1 MTQTIP
7 MDLMDRMTDINVDEL
22 SHHGILGMKWGI
34 RRFQKYPAGYSG
46 DGKYVG
52 PDGQPRQPTR
62 KEARRDRKY
71 NELKTKI
78 DKWLVDSVETGDKKT
93 LKRLKKTMTPQQY
106 QSAYDALVRKGI
118 QDSVKTG
125 NKEGLKKYK
134 NDVSK
139 NEYKDART
147 LADFNDAVNKL
158 DTKRMNQL
166 VGKIKNEDIKES
178 AQRIAAMTE
187 FQNKKIGALKVEG
200 EVSAKLAKAATTA
213 ANVAS
218 LATSAK
224 KVYDVVTGVKDS
236 MQKRSDDAIKR
247 ANDINEYNEKQLAE
261 KIIKKGDVNA
271 FKKNQNIFTNQQI
284 KDFYERQ
291 YLKDKD
297 KIDRA
302 ILTGDSL
309 EKIKNAG
316 KISYA
321 PVETLNKAKDTDIT
335 YRTPKWEKSVQ
346 DQKESTMW
354 KYKDIRND
362 LQKKDD
368 ELGRIVRGADETA
381 TAYDMR
387 KQDPKLE
394 AAYQAKKADAE
405 ARRARIGALQ
415 WANDIMVNK
424 TETDYNAYKAL
435 DATNQT
441 WGEAISKKSADIK
454 STLSNKLTNT
464 ISDIKL
470 SPAGKAAKRDAEAA
484 AETLKNRK
492 ISAAERLMNLY
503 NQDPEAFLNGD
514 KTFIDPRKMF
524 KD

>member
-1 MTQTIP
+1 MNP
-7 MDLMDRMTDINVDEL
+7 AEMNINLNEL
-22 SHHGILGMKWGI
+22 SHHGVLGMKWGI

-46 DGKYVG
+46 DGRYIG

-78 DKWLVDSVETGDKKT
+78 DKWLVDSVNTGDKKT
-93 LKRLKKTMTPQQY
+93 LKRLKKTMTPQEY
-106 QSAYDALVRKGI
+106 QSAYDALVKKGI

-139 NEYKDART
+139 NEYKDAKT

-158 DTKRMNQL
+158 DTKKMNQL
-166 VGKIKNEDIKES
+166 VGKIKNEDVKES

-187 FQNKKIGALKVEG
+187 FQNKKIGALKVES
-200 EVSAKLAKAATTA
+200 ETSAKIAKLANTAAT
-213 ANVAS
+213 VAS
-218 LATSAK
+218 LAGSAK
-224 KVYDVVTGVKDS
+224 KVYDVVTGIKDS
-236 MQKRSDDAIKR
+236 QIKRQKEAVERADEINKANNAKIADAIIR
-247 ANDINEYNEKQLAE
+247 
-261 KIIKKGDVNA
+261 KGDTKLFEAN
-271 FKKNQNIFTNQQI
+271 KSKFTNQQV

-291 YLKDKD
+291 YLNNKD

-316 KISYA
+316 KLSYA
-321 PVETLNKAKDTDIT
+321 PVETLNKAKDSDIT
-335 YRTPKWEKSVQ
+335 YRAPKWEKSVQ

-381 TAYDMR
+381 TAYNMR

-405 ARRARIGALQ
+405 ARRKRIGALQ

-470 SPAGKAAKRDAEAA
+470 SPAGKAAKRDAAAA

-492 ISAAERLMNLY
+492 VSAAERLMNLY

>member
-1 MTQTIP
+1 ME
-7 MDLMDRMTDINVDEL
+7 MDISLNEL
-22 SHHGILGMKWGI
+22 NHHGVLGMRWGI
-34 RRFQKYPAGYSG
+34 RRFQKYPAGYHG

-62 KEARRDRKY
+62 KEARRDRRY
-71 NELKTKI
+71 QALKTKI

-93 LKRLKKTMTPQQY
+93 LKRLKKTMTPQEY

-187 FQNKKIGALKVEG
+187 FQNKKVGALKVES

-213 ANVAS
+213 ANVAN

-247 ANDINEYNEKQLAE
+247 ANDINEYNDKQLAE

-271 FKKNQNIFTNQQI
+271 FKKHQDIFTNQQV

-316 KISYA
+316 KLSYA
-321 PVETLNKAKDTDIT
+321 DIEKLNKGKDANIT
-335 YRTPKWEKSVQ
+335 YKAPKFEESVLKEKAATKS
-346 DQKESTMW
+346 
-354 KYKDIRND
+354 KYGDI
-362 LQKKDD
+362 LQKTQS
-368 ELGRIVRGADETA
+368 ELTDLNSKLTGKNESLTA
-381 TAYDMR
+381 VQAR
-387 KQDPKLE
+387 KNDPKLQ
-394 AAYQAKKADAE
+394 AAYEAQRKEDLARYSRANAVDWAANVLYNQA
-405 ARRARIGALQ
+405 
-415 WANDIMVNK
+415 N
-424 TETDYNAYKAL
+424 TDYNAYKAL
-435 DATNQT
+435 DTTNQT
-441 WGEAISKKSADIK
+441 WGDLLSKQSKDIR
-454 STLSNKLTNT
+454 SSLAEKLDDLKYT
-464 ISDIKL
+464 
-470 SPAGKAAKRDAEAA
+470 PAAKQARRNAEAA
-484 AETLKNRK
+484 AEKLKNQNVSDATK
-492 ISAAERLMNLY
+492 IVELFNR
-503 NQDPEAFLNGD
+503 DPEAFLNGSQA
-514 KTFIDPRKMF
+514 FIDPRKF
-524 KD
+524 H